1 MDKDGISTLRVPLNL
16 LDRCEAIARARRKKT
31 GANCHRSEIAREAME
46 IGLEQMKPK
55 T

>member
-1 MDKDGISTLRVPLNL
+1 MDKDALSTLRVPLVL